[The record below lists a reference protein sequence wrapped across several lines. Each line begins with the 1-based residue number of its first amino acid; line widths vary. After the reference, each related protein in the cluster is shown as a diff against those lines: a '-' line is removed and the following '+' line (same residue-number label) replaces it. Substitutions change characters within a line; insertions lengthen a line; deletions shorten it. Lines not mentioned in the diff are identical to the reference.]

1 MSNQNQ
7 KPRMVA
13 YTILKG
19 KTSNFWKEVGVAFQ
33 NKDGS
38 WNLELFSVPVTG
50 KVHLRI
56 PRGDSKK
63 QAQAA

>member
-1 MSNQNQ
+1 MSTQNQ
-7 KPRMVA
+7 KNRMVA

-19 KTSNFWKEVGVAFQ
+19 KTTNFWKEVGVAFQ

-50 KVHLRI
+50 RVHLRI

-63 QAQAA
+63 PAEAA